1 MVKRVLTYKL
11 GPVFFLCALLV
22 GIMAGGPMAQAQVP
36 VNVTISGEVGDEDE
50 GIQGA
55 TVGVYDVANDPKD
68 TDITNGQGQ
77 FELNFVVN
85 IPDAEDAVWLYPGVR
100 QDDGVY
106 VRTYGPFAAISK
118 SDDPVNITDVELAL
132 FEKELIDSILNE
144 VDEVAEDVDP
154 NLGLVA
160 GVVEIEIDDPQPGED
175 DLRALE
181 GATISWTDL
190 DGQNQN
196 VDASIIYFENDG
208 GEPGAPDSS
217 LTATSG
223 SGAFLLYNIVLDGDN
238 ERDLK
243 LTATKSGYTIPSVR
257 VRAFPYTGEEYNAIT
272 FADFM
277 GSEGGAAPAGDGG
290 GGGGGCFISAAGH

>member
-160 GVVEIEIDDPQPGED
+160 GVVEIEIDDPQGGD
-175 DLRALE
+175 DLRALD
-181 GATISWTDL
+181 GATVTWTDL
-190 DGQNQN
+190 NGDPVN
-196 VDASIIYFENDG
+196 AELIYFGEDPEEA
-208 GEPGAPDSS
+208 GEPGALDSS

-277 GSEGGAAPAGDGG
+277 GSEGEAAPAGDGG
-290 GGGGGCFISAAGH
+290 GGGGGCFISTAGH